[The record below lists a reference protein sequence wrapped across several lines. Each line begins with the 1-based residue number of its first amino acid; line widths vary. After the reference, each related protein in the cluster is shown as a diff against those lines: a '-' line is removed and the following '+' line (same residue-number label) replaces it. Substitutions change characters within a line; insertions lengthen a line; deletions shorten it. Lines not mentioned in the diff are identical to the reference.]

1 MTQTWMMECIFTER
15 NCIITESS
23 LQISNQFP
31 DQNIIEEKGQAARG
45 GGTIQN
51 LFKKPKIKKSK

>member
-1 MTQTWMMECIFTER
+1 MMECIFTER
-15 NCIITESS
+15 NCIITVSS